1 MYIGV
6 PNPNILVPLE
16 KMKIEPE
23 GKSSFEVLYNPE
35 SYTQGREVKYAQS
48 QGVATNTPV
57 IQYTGGGA
65 EVLQFRLFFDSM
77 CYALRTWGIE
87 PFPIRLHIET
97 DVPLARGLGHFC
109 APLPNRR
116 KNTRRLVCKV

>member
-35 SYTQGREVKYAQS
+35 SYIQGREVKYAQS

-65 EVLQFRLFFDSM
+65 EVLQEARELAGPCKSLD
-77 CYALRTWGIE
+77 YLAQLYEELEAAGTA
-87 PFPIRLHIET
+87 ET
-97 DVPLARGLGHFC
+97 VKAELSAAYEEGVESNG
-109 APLPNRR
+109 
-116 KNTRRLVCKV
+116 